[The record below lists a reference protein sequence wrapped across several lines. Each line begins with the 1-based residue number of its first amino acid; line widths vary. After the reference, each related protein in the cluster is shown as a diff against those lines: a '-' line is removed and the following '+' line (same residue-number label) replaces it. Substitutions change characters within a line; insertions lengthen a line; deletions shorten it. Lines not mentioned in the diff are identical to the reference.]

1 MDNNNNIILTKHELR
16 VGGRKVAS
24 VSNFPLLRDALFSNL
39 TRYEAVYLAVAL
51 LGEARTSDI
60 AKLLEMDKANTTKRL
75 EGLVGEGRLIVTELS
90 HKNTRPGRPSRL
102 WAVAE

>member
-1 MDNNNNIILTKHELR
+1 MNNNIILTKSELR
-16 VGGRKVAS
+16 VGGRKVAT
-24 VSNFPLLRDALFSNL
+24 VSNFPLLRDALFTHL

-75 EGLVGEGRLIVTELS
+75 EGLADEGRLVVTELA
-90 HKNTRPGRPSRL
+90 HKNSGPGRPSRV